1 MLKLSENPPIVWP
14 AATLSELRGEW
25 WAAHTKARNEKA
37 LANDL
42 SRDGI
47 AYFLPLV
54 KRAVFSGNRKRI
66 AMIPLFP
73 SYLFFCGDGD
83 DRYRALTTNRICRT
97 LRVKDQYKLIRELC
111 AIETA
116 LAHDAPLVPHPLPA
130 EGQLCRITRGTFAGL
145 EGIVISRK
153 SKARVVLQV
162 SFISQGASMEVD
174 PDIIE
179 VVDT

>member
-14 AATLSELRGEW
+14 AATLAELRGEW
-25 WAAHTKARNEKA
+25 WVAHTKARNEKA

-83 DRYRALTTNRICRT
+83 DRYRALTTNRICKT
-97 LRVKDQYKLIRELC
+97 IKVKDQAKLIRELT
-111 AIETA
+111 AIEKA
-116 LAHDAPLVPHPLPA
+116 LERDAPLEPYTLPV
-130 EGQLCRITRGTFAGL
+130 EGEHCRIIRGPFAGL
-145 EGIVISRK
+145 EGIVISTK
-153 SKARVVLQV
+153 SKACIVLQV
-162 SFISQGASMEVD
+162 SFISQGASMEVE

-179 VVDT
+179 PI